1 MSVYTERG
9 QGSPLAD
16 FVAENAQVLSIAAFF
31 VGCLVFFSLGS
42 DTFPTAANFLNVVR
56 QAAPILVVAVAM
68 TFVIVTAGID
78 LSVGSQVALVNA
90 VAAIV
95 LAAGYPWIPV
105 FVLMLAFGV
114 AVGLLQGWF
123 IAYQGI
129 PAFIVTLAGLS
140 ILRGFALWLTE
151 GYSIPVPPIPGFLAF
166 GRGAAFGV
174 PIPALVALAVVVVGF
189 VVLAFT
195 KHGRVGFVQRRRR
208 LRASGDRGGRA
219 RRHLAHGRARHD
231 RGHHAR
237 GADHRGH
244 RQRADPD
251 AHLAVLHP
259 DRDGGDHPRRHLAQH
274 ADLLG
279 PARSATEEVVSDE
292 RSPAHVGSGR
302 VMTVLGPIAVEDMGM
317 TLMHE
322 HILNDCSCWW
332 NPPGPDRAH
341 LADAPL
347 TPDILW
353 ELRQDPFVNRANIAL
368 DDAAAA
374 IEELG
379 LFAREG
385 GRTVV
390 DPTCRGIGRNP
401 AALRRIAEAT
411 GLQIV
416 MGSGYYLQSSHPPE
430 VTVLTAGEIADQ
442 IVAEARDGID
452 GARIGLVGE
461 IGVSSDFTP
470 DERKSL
476 RGAAQAAV
484 RTGLP
489 LMVHLP
495 GWFRLGDDVL
505 DLAEAEGLDPARV
518 VLCHMNPSCGDFAY
532 QSRLAAR
539 GAFIE
544 YDMIGMDYFYADQQ
558 VQCPDDEAAARGVLA
573 LIEAGHGDRVL
584 LSQDV
589 FLKMMLTRHG
599 GNGYAFVPRHFL
611 PRLVRHGLDPAAARA
626 LIVDNPAR
634 VFRGGR

>member
-1 MSVYTERG
+1 M
-9 QGSPLAD
+9 
-16 FVAENAQVLSIAAFF
+16 
-31 VGCLVFFSLGS
+31 
-42 DTFPTAANFLNVVR
+42 
-56 QAAPILVVAVAM
+56 
-68 TFVIVTAGID
+68 
-78 LSVGSQVALVNA
+78 
-90 VAAIV
+90 
-95 LAAGYPWIPV
+95 
-105 FVLMLAFGV
+105 
-114 AVGLLQGWF
+114 
-123 IAYQGI
+123 
-129 PAFIVTLAGLS
+129 
-140 ILRGFALWLTE
+140 
-151 GYSIPVPPIPGFLAF
+151 
-166 GRGAAFGV
+166 
-174 PIPALVALAVVVVGF
+174 
-189 VVLAFT
+189 
-195 KHGRVGFVQRRRR
+195 
-208 LRASGDRGGRA
+208 
-219 RRHLAHGRARHD
+219 
-231 RGHHAR
+231 
-237 GADHRGH
+237 
-244 RQRADPD
+244 
-251 AHLAVLHP
+251 
-259 DRDGGDHPRRHLAQH
+259 
-274 ADLLG
+274 
-279 PARSATEEVVSDE
+279 SDE

-430 VTVLTAGEIADQ
+430 VAALTAGEIADQ
-442 IVAEARDGID
+442 IVAEALDGID

-495 GWFRLGDDVL
+495 GWFRLGDAVL

-532 QSRLAAR
+532 QARLAAR

-599 GNGYAFVPRHFL
+599 GNGYAYVPRHFL